1 MEVIGMSSRKRDMN
15 KYYIVANYMAKDSNE
30 DKTFIPDDNDGRHMV
45 YRVEV
50 WSDSL
55 INAINRGMEIITH
68 ARAETMADYINS
80 NPMYA
85 DQDTYT
91 RQDIE
96 DIYDQAVKIGLFQ
109 SWLALQPT
117 SIQANR
123 EEDEDKLIDMT
134 VDNVMHHATHIG
146 DDAEDFLKEQDNDN
160 A

>member
-1 MEVIGMSSRKRDMN
+1 MN

-96 DIYDQAVKIGLFQ
+96 DIYDLNTDRGRFDIAQRQKAIKNASEKGKTAHDLDFMDVRTKIAQ
-109 SWLALQPT
+109 
-117 SIQANR
+117 
-123 EEDEDKLIDMT
+123 
-134 VDNVMHHATHIG
+134 
-146 DDAEDFLKEQDNDN
+146 EQKGIP
-160 A
+160 